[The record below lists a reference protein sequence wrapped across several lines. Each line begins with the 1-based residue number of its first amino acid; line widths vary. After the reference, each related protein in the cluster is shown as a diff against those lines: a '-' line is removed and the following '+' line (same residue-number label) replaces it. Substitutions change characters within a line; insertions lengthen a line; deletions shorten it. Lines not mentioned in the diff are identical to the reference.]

1 LDKLKPSKTLILYKL
16 FTSGVLVGV
25 FSLSELVVGI
35 VQADFSE
42 RPQANLEKALSLI
55 KRGYREADLIILPE
69 YSMFNPLLVRDPRKV
84 YELSE
89 EPTTSKYLAGF
100 VKLAESL
107 GADIVVHF
115 MEKSSMPPY
124 TRSSTILITS
134 RGEALYVYNKMHL
147 FDAYGYRESEFFIPG
162 TTPSKLVVIKN
173 FETGFAICY
182 DLRFPELFRFY
193 ALSGA
198 KLIVVQA
205 GWIRGPLKETILDFL
220 ASSRAHEN
228 TVYLVLANQV
238 GEMFTG
244 RSGVYSPWG
253 YKELDMGY
261 REGYIEHKLLLDE
274 VERARNIIPVLRQSS
289 EKWEV
294 KLKR

>member
-1 LDKLKPSKTLILYKL
+1 M
-16 FTSGVLVGV
+16 
-25 FSLSELVVGI
+25 SELVVGI
-35 VQADFSE
+35 VQADFSGS
-42 RPQANLEKALSLI
+42 PQANLEKAVSLI
-55 KRGYREADLIILPE
+55 KRGYREADLIVLPE
-69 YSMFNPLLVRDPRKV
+69 YSMLNPLLIRDPHRV

-100 VKLAESL
+100 VRLAESL

-115 MEKSSMPPY
+115 VEKSSTPPY
-124 TRSSTILITS
+124 TRSSTILVTS
-134 RGEALYVYNKMHL
+134 RGEALYVYSKMHL

-162 TTPSKLVVIKN
+162 TAPSKLVVVKS

-182 DLRFPELFRFY
+182 DLRFPELFRLY

-198 KLIVVQA
+198 KLVVVQA
-205 GWIRGPLKETILDFL
+205 GWVRGPLKEAVLDSL

-228 TVYLVLANQV
+228 TIYLVLANQV

-274 VERARNIIPVLRQSS
+274 VERARNTTPVLKQST

-294 KLKR
+294 RLKR

>member
-1 LDKLKPSKTLILYKL
+1 M
-16 FTSGVLVGV
+16 
-25 FSLSELVVGI
+25 SELVVGI
-35 VQADFSE
+35 VQADFSGS
-42 RPQANLEKALSLI
+42 PQANFEKATSLI
-55 KRGYREADLIILPE
+55 KRWYREADLIVLPE
-69 YSMFNPLLVRDPRKV
+69 YSMVNPLLVRDPRRV
-84 YELSE
+84 YELAE
-89 EPTTSKYLAGF
+89 EPTSSKYLAGF

-107 GADIVVHF
+107 GANLAVHF
-115 MEKSSMPPY
+115 VEKTLTPPY

-134 RGEALYVYNKMHL
+134 RGEALHVYSKMHL
-147 FDAYGYRESEFFIPG
+147 FDAYGYRESDFFTPG
-162 TTPSKLVVIKN
+162 TAPSRLVVIDG

-182 DLRFPELFRFY
+182 DLRFPELFRLY

-205 GWIRGPLKETILDFL
+205 GWVRGPLKESVLDVL

-228 TVYLVLANQV
+228 TVYIVLSNQV

-261 REGYIEHKLLLDE
+261 REHYAEHRLLLEE
-274 VERARNIIPVLRQSS
+274 VEKARNTIPVLRQSS

-294 KLKR
+294 KLKK